1 MYKNDSMY
9 ILVSTFG
16 RIIRVSTRISCIH
29 VQCLHE
35 IMTSTTACLKVSFVL
50 FYLILRPLSWRLI
63 SDLKRSSTSMIGFEV
78 LILVIVFIL
87 QKYFSFS
94 TN

>member
-9 ILVSTFG
+9 MYILVSTFD
-16 RIIRVSTRISCIH
+16 RIICVSTRISCIH

-50 FYLILRPLSWRLI
+50 ILRPLSWRLI
-63 SDLKRSSTSMIGFEV
+63 SDSKWSSTSMIGFEV
-78 LILVIVFIL
+78 LVLVIVFIL

>member
-1 MYKNDSMY
+1 M
-9 ILVSTFG
+9 
-16 RIIRVSTRISCIH
+16 
-29 VQCLHE
+29 QCLHE
-35 IMTSTTACLKVSFVL
+35 IMTSTTACLIKVSFVL

-63 SDLKRSSTSMIGFEV
+63 NDLKWSSTSMIGFEV
-78 LILVIVFIL
+78 LVLVIVFIL

>member
-1 MYKNDSMY
+1 MA
-9 ILVSTFG
+9 
-16 RIIRVSTRISCIH
+16 
-29 VQCLHE
+29 
-35 IMTSTTACLKVSFVL
+35 STTACLKVSFVS

-63 SDLKRSSTSMIGFEV
+63 SDLKWSSTSTSMIGFEV
-78 LILVIVFIL
+78 LVLVIVFIL